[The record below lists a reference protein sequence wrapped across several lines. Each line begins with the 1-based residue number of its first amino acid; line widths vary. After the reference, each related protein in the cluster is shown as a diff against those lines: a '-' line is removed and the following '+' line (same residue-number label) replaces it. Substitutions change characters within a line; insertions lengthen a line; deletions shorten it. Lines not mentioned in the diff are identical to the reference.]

1 MDWLDYR
8 EKLGIGFDD
17 KEKKEFF
24 YAILFNLFDT
34 ITAQSDGHM
43 SIGEYFTFCRSTG
56 SRIDTT
62 LLRDYCSSERFRD
75 SIRIIKEKK
84 HNLTE
89 FLAYYIFFVNA
100 FKDDEYYEFK
110 GEDFKN
116 VLCNSLEEAHI
127 PYELMYENNKY
138 FIFPK
143 GAKELDDALVSEP
156 LEWLKGYPV
165 AHKAF
170 VKAYKAYS
178 DVTEDSASDV
188 ADLFRKALESFFQ
201 EFFASDKSLEN
212 LKSEYGTFLS
222 DKGVPGEIKNNF
234 EKLLEAYT
242 KYNNNYAKHHD
253 KAGINVLEYIMYQTG
268 SLVRLLI
275 SLKGV

>member
-17 KEKKEFF
+17 EEKKEFF
-24 YAILFNLFDT
+24 YTNLFNLFNT
-34 ITAQSDGHM
+34 IIAQGNGRM
-43 SIGEYFTFCRSTG
+43 SAGEYYDFCRSTG
-56 SRIDTT
+56 SQVDTT
-62 LLRDYCSSERFRD
+62 LLREYGGSERFRD
-75 SIRIIKEKK
+75 CTRILKEKK

-100 FKDDEYYEFK
+100 FKDDEYYDFK
-110 GEDFKN
+110 GDDFKN
-116 VLCNSLEEAHI
+116 VLCVSLEDAHI
-127 PYELMYENNKY
+127 PYELKYENDKC

-143 GAKELDDALVSEP
+143 GAQELDDALVSEP
-156 LEWLKGYPV
+156 LEWLKDYPV

-201 EFFASDKSLEN
+201 EFFVSDKSLEN

-253 KAGINVLEYIMYQTG
+253 KTSLNVLEYIMYQTG
-268 SLVRLLI
+268 SLIRLLI
-275 SLKGV
+275 TLKGV